1 MKQILSCFLILF
13 ISAFSFSQ
21 NFKISGTL
29 IDEETQNPLE
39 AATVFMETVQD
50 STLITYT
57 ITDKHGKFILNGNTS
72 AKRARVNISF
82 VGYKNFQEIIDLN
95 KPTQD
100 LGNIPIAISIAN
112 LDEVIVKSR
121 APVTIKKDTLEFNV
135 ASFKTKKDATI
146 EDLLKELPG
155 VEVTP
160 DGKIKVNGKEVSNIM
175 VNGKPFF
182 GNDPTIATRN
192 LTKEIIE
199 KVQIVDTKSKAEAFT
214 GEKGDQDSK
223 TINLT
228 IKEENN
234 KGVFGRVSAGGGTDN
249 RFEYAGI
256 FNLFDNDRRLSVLGG
271 GNNINS
277 PGFSFGEIQKMY
289 GSIRSMSM
297 TSSGAFIIDG
307 RNFGYGEGIV
317 NSRIAGANYT
327 DVIKKKT
334 DISANYFYSSS
345 NSSNDSKTERENI
358 LPDRRYFTENN
369 NSSKGDT
376 DSHDINLGFDI
387 KVDSTF
393 LINIKPHIAY
403 SKLLGNKNSDAFS
416 SDKDGILTN
425 NSTLAN
431 TNEINTRKFE
441 NQLDFTKKYGVGGG
455 FFKLNFTNEWTAT
468 TGEDY
473 LLSNTQIFGENPSE
487 ENRNQFTDSEK
498 DYSNYYTRLTYR
510 IPLLPKKLFLDLK
523 YTYGFKQTLNAESVF
538 DFNESSQNYSL
549 FNTALSTDYTF
560 NDIRSTPLA
569 SLVLTNEK
577 GWADIGAGYVFRKL
591 QGKDAIRPEL
601 KIDNKFEAW
610 EIYARGNLKINSKA
624 QFYTSYVLRNEAPE
638 IVQLLPNTNVSDPLN
653 TITGNPNLK
662 PINSHSFSL
671 NFNNYDYQNGTGF
684 YSYVNLDAYQN
695 AVVAMTNVDEN
706 NIRNTTYTNVNGK
719 YSLRGNASTNR
730 KHSID
735 SLRNIKTGIGVY
747 GSYSQDVNF
756 NNGFEYKSNNLALN
770 PNANVSF
777 SWQKLFDI
785 GLYYSLRYSKNSFE
799 DNLFESTNYLSHSV
813 NFSTSLYVPK
823 NFEWKNDIDYQ
834 YNPDISPGF
843 QKSAWFW
850 NSTLAYSLLKEQ
862 ATLTLKIYDLLNQNT
877 NASRTSSE
885 NFIQDSQSTV
895 LQQYFMLSFSYKF
908 NTLGDKG
915 KVKDNPWD

>member
-1 MKQILSCFLILF
+1 MRNYFLMFFFLNA
-13 ISAFSFSQ
+13 SLGFSQ
-21 NFKISGTL
+21 NFEVSGTL
-29 IDEETQNPLE
+29 IDKESNAPLE

-57 ITDKHGKFILNGNTS
+57 ITDKNGKFVLNGNTS

-82 VGYKNFQEIIDLN
+82 VGYENFQKEIDLN
-95 KPTQD
+95 RPIQN
-100 LGNIPIAISIAN
+100 LGNIPIEVSVST
-112 LDEVIVKSR
+112 LDEVHVKSR

-155 VEVTP
+155 VEVSP

-182 GNDPTIATRN
+182 GNDPTIASRN

-214 GEKGDQDSK
+214 GEKGEQDSK

-234 KGVFGRVSAGGGTDN
+234 KGVFGRVSAGGGTDK

-297 TSSGAFIIDG
+297 TSSGSFIVDG

-317 NSRIAGANYT
+317 NSRIAGANYN
-327 DVIKKKT
+327 DVLKKKT
-334 DISANYFYSSS
+334 DVSANYFYSSS
-345 NSSNDSKTERENI
+345 NSTNDSKTDRENI
-358 LPDRRYFTENN
+358 LPDRRYFTENIS
-369 NSSKGDT
+369 SSKGDT
-376 DSHDINLGFDI
+376 DSHDVSLGFDI

-403 SKLLGNKNSDAFS
+403 TKLLGHKNSDAFS
-416 SDKDGILTN
+416 SDEDGLLTN
-425 NSTLAN
+425 SSTLFN
-431 TNEINTRKFE
+431 SNEISTRKFE
-441 NQLDFTKKYGVGGG
+441 NQLDFTKKYGADGG
-455 FFKLNFTNEWTAT
+455 FFKVNFTNEWSTT

-473 LLSNTQIFGENPSE
+473 LLSDTQIFGENPSE

-498 DYSNYYTRLTYR
+498 DFSNYYTRLTYR
-510 IPLLPKKLFLDLK
+510 IPLLSKKLFLDLK
-523 YTYGFKQTLNAESVF
+523 YTYGFKQTLNVESVF
-538 DFNESSQNYSL
+538 DYNEVSQNYSL

-569 SLVLTNEK
+569 SLVFNTEK
-577 GWADIGAGYVFRKL
+577 IWADAGAGYVFRTL
-591 QGKDAIRPEL
+591 QGKDALRPEL
-601 KIDNKFEAW
+601 EVDNKFEAW
-610 EIYARGNLKINSKA
+610 ELYARGSIKINSNA
-624 QFYTSYVLRNEAPE
+624 RFYSSYVLRNEAPE
-638 IVQLLPNTNVSDPLN
+638 IAQLLPNTNVSDPLN

-662 PINSHSFSL
+662 PTNNHSFNLS
-671 NFNNYDYQNGTGF
+671 FNNYDYQKGTGF
-684 YSYVNLDAYQN
+684 YSYINFDAYEN
-695 AVVAMTNVDEN
+695 AVVAQTTVDEN
-706 NIRNTTYTNVNGK
+706 NIRNTTYTNVSGK
-719 YSLRGNASTNR
+719 YSLRGNVSSN
-730 KHSID
+730 KKFSLD
-735 SLRNIKTGIGVY
+735 SLRSIKPSIGVF
-747 GSYSQDVNF
+747 GNYSQDVNF
-756 NNGFEYKSNNLALN
+756 NNGISYRSNNLALS
-770 PNANVSF
+770 PHANVSF
-777 SWQKLFDI
+777 SWQKVFDVS
-785 GLYYSLRYSKNSFE
+785 LYYSLRYSKNSFE
-799 DNLFESTNYLSHSV
+799 DNLFESTNYLSHSA

-834 YNPDISPGF
+834 YNADISSGF

-862 ATLTLKIYDLLNQNT
+862 GTLTLKVYDLLNQNT
-877 NASRTSSE
+877 NARRTSSE